1 MYQPRAVTWSDVFG
15 SRRMVVV
22 FLLGF
27 SGGLPLL
34 LTSQTLQAWMTGA
47 GASLDQL
54 AALSTVGLAYTF
66 KFAWAPLLD
75 RYALPL
81 LGRRRG
87 WLLATQLALAAAI
100 VAMGQLDP
108 VAQPELMFATAIVVA
123 VLGASQDI
131 VIDAYKAD
139 VLAPEERTAG
149 ASVYLIGY
157 RIALVV
163 AGTVAFVLADHLPWS
178 VIYALL
184 AATLAVG
191 VVATLLAREP
201 PAPPDRPATLDEA
214 LVMPVRELF
223 GRLGVRGV
231 ALVVGFTVLYRFG
244 DYFAQALIIP
254 FFNRAGGFAF
264 TEIAAVYKVLGFAGI
279 VLGGVLASALVPRL
293 GMRRALIGFGAV
305 QALTNL
311 LYVWL
316 AAAPGDLAVFSV
328 AVFVDNTAGAMG
340 TAAFIAV
347 LMSKCAPAVS
357 ATQFAILTSLSSVG
371 QRVFGPLADDLV
383 ACVGW
388 GGFFVTTSL
397 LAVPGIVLAAYSE
410 PSTRGT
416 ENPPP
421 PPS

>member
-1 MYQPRAVTWSDVFG
+1 
-15 SRRMVVV
+15 MVVV

-66 KFAWAPLLD
+66 KFVWAPLLD
-75 RYALPL
+75 RYALPF

-87 WLLATQLALAAAI
+87 WLLVTQLALAVAI
-100 VAMGQLDP
+100 VIMGQLDP
-108 VAQPELMFATAIVVA
+108 VTTPELMFGMAVVVA

-139 VLAPEERTAG
+139 ILRPEERTAG
-149 ASVYLIGY
+149 ASAYLIGY
-157 RIALVV
+157 RIALVI
-163 AGTVAFVLADHLPWS
+163 AGTLAFVMADHLPWS

-184 AATLAVG
+184 AATLVVG
-191 VVATLLAREP
+191 VVATIMAHEP
-201 PAPPDRPATLDEA
+201 PAPPDRPASLDDA
-214 LVMPVRELF
+214 LVMPIAELVK
-223 GRLGVRGV
+223 RLRWRL
-231 ALVVGFTVLYRFG
+231 AIVVGFTMFYRFG
-244 DYFAQALIIP
+244 DYFAQSLIIP
-254 FFNRAGGFAF
+254 FFNRAAGFQF

-279 VLGGVLASALVPRL
+279 ALGGVAAGILVPRY
-293 GMRRALIGFGAV
+293 GMRRMLVVFGVA

-316 AAAPGDLAVFSV
+316 ASSHGNLGVFCI

-371 QRVFGPLADDLV
+371 QRVFGPLADDV
-383 ACVGW
+383 VGW
-388 GGFFVTTSL
+388 VGWPGFFVATSL
-397 LAVPGIVLAAYSE
+397 IAIPGIILAYYSE

-416 ENPPP
+416 EKPPP
-421 PPS
+421 DPS

>member
-1 MYQPRAVTWSDVFG
+1 
-15 SRRMVVV
+15 MVVV

-47 GASLDQL
+47 GATLGQL

-75 RYALPL
+75 RYALPF

-87 WLLATQLALAAAI
+87 WLLATQLALAVAI

-108 VAQPELMFATAIVVA
+108 VTQPELMFSLAVVVA

-131 VIDAYKAD
+131 VIDAYKVD
-139 VLAPEERTAG
+139 ILPIEERTAG

-163 AGTVAFVLADHLPWS
+163 AGTVAFVLADLLPWS

-191 VVATLLAREP
+191 VVATFIADEP
-201 PAPPDRPATLDEA
+201 AAPADRPDSLDEA
-214 LVMPVRELF
+214 IVMPVRELF
-223 GRLGVRGV
+223 TRLGAREV
-231 ALVVGFTVLYRFG
+231 AIVVGFTMFYRFG
-244 DYFAQALIIP
+244 DYFAQSLIIP
-254 FFNRAGGFAF
+254 FFNRAAGFPFA
-264 TEIAAVYKVLGFAGI
+264 EIAAVYKVLGFAGI
-279 VLGGVLASALVPRL
+279 ALGGVVAGILVPRH
-293 GMRRALIGFGAV
+293 GMRRMLITFGAV

-316 AAAPGDLAVFSV
+316 AYSKSLPVFCI

-347 LMSKCAPAVS
+347 LMSKCSPAVS

-371 QRVFGPLADDLV
+371 QRVFGPLADNVVD
-383 ACVGW
+383 AVGW
-388 GGFFVTTSL
+388 PGFFVVTSL
-397 LAVPGIVLAAYSE
+397 LAVPGIVLAYYSE
-410 PSTRGT
+410 PSARGSDS
-416 ENPPP
+416 PPP

>member
-1 MYQPRAVTWSDVFG
+1 
-15 SRRMVVV
+15 MVVV

-34 LTSQTLQAWMTGA
+34 LTSQTLQAWMTGS
-47 GASLDQL
+47 GATLDQL

-75 RYALPL
+75 RYALPF

-100 VAMGQLDP
+100 VTMGQLDP
-108 VAQPELMFATAIVVA
+108 VATPELLFGLAIVVA

-131 VIDAYKAD
+131 VIDAYKVD
-139 VLAPEERTAG
+139 VLPPAERAAG

-163 AGTVAFVLADHLPWS
+163 AGTLAFVLADHLPWS

-184 AATLAVG
+184 AATLVVG
-191 VVATLLAREP
+191 IVATLIATEP
-201 PAPPDRPATLDEA
+201 PEPRDRPASLDEA
-214 LVMPVRELF
+214 LVMPIRELF
-223 GRLGVRGV
+223 TRLGVGGV
-231 ALVVGFTVLYRFG
+231 ALVVGFTVFYRFG
-244 DYFAQALIIP
+244 DYFAQSLVIP
-254 FFNRAGGFAF
+254 FFNRAAGFEF

-279 VLGGVLASALVPRL
+279 ALGGLAAGVLVPRY
-293 GMRRALIGFGAV
+293 GMRRMLVVFGAV
-305 QALTNL
+305 QAFTNL

-316 AAAPGDLAVFSV
+316 AHTKTLEVFCI

-371 QRVFGPLADDLV
+371 QRVFGPLADDVV
-383 ACVGW
+383 AGVGW
-388 GGFFVTTSL
+388 SGFFVVTSL
-397 LAVPGIVLAAYSE
+397 VALPGIALAYYSE
-410 PSTRGT
+410 PSTRGIDK
-416 ENPPP
+416 PPD
-421 PPS
+421 PS

>member
-1 MYQPRAVTWSDVFG
+1 ML
-15 SRRMVVV
+15 VV

-66 KFAWAPLLD
+66 KFLWAPLLD
-75 RYALPL
+75 RYALPF

-87 WLLATQLALAAAI
+87 WLLATQLALAVAI

-108 VAQPELMFATAIVVA
+108 VASPDALFVLAVVVA

-131 VIDAYKAD
+131 VIDAYKVD
-139 VLAPEERTAG
+139 ILPTEERTAG
-149 ASVYLIGY
+149 ASAYLIGY

-163 AGTVAFVLADHLPWS
+163 AGTVAFVASEHLPWS

-191 VVATLLAREP
+191 VIATFLATEP
-201 PAPPDRPATLDEA
+201 PAPAERPASLDQA
-214 LVMPVRELF
+214 LVMPIRELWQ
-223 GRLGVRGV
+223 RLGWRV
-231 ALVVGFTVLYRFG
+231 ALVVGFTIFYRFG
-244 DYFAQALIIP
+244 DYFAQSLIIP
-254 FFNRAGGFAF
+254 FFNRAAGFQF

-279 VLGGVLASALVPRL
+279 ALGGVAAGYLVPRF
-293 GMRRALIGFGAV
+293 GMRRMLIVFGAV

-316 AAAPGDLAVFSV
+316 ASSPGDLGVFCV

-347 LMSKCAPAVS
+347 LMSKCAPAFS
-357 ATQFAILTSLSSVG
+357 ATQFAILTSL
-371 QRVFGPLADDLV
+371 
-383 ACVGW
+383 
-388 GGFFVTTSL
+388 
-397 LAVPGIVLAAYSE
+397 
-410 PSTRGT
+410 
-416 ENPPP
+416 
-421 PPS
+421 

>member
-1 MYQPRAVTWSDVFG
+1 ML
-15 SRRMVVV
+15 VV

-47 GASLDQL
+47 GATLDQL

-75 RYALPL
+75 RYALPF

-108 VAQPELMFATAIVVA
+108 VGQPELMFGMAVVVA

-131 VIDAYKAD
+131 VIDAYKVD
-139 VLAPEERTAG
+139 VLAPAERAAG
-149 ASVYLIGY
+149 ASAYFLGY

-163 AGTVAFVLADHLPWS
+163 AGTVAFVIADHLPWS

-184 AATLAVG
+184 AAMLAIG
-191 VVATLLAREP
+191 VAATLLATEP
-201 PAPPDRPATLDEA
+201 PAPADRPATLDEA

-223 GRLGVRGV
+223 ERLGWRTV
-231 ALVVGFTVLYRFG
+231 AIVVGFTMFYRFG

-254 FFNRAGGFAF
+254 FFNRAAGFEF

-279 VLGGVLASALVPRL
+279 VLGGVAAGVLVPRH
-293 GMRRALIGFGAV
+293 GMRRMLIVFGAT

-316 AAAPGDLAVFSV
+316 AAAGDDLTVFCI

-371 QRVFGPLADDLV
+371 QRVFGPLADDVV

-388 GGFFVTTSL
+388 PGFFVVTSL
-397 LAVPGIVLAAYSE
+397 LAVPGIVLAYYSE

-416 ENPPP
+416 DSPPP
-421 PPS
+421 PDPS

>member
-1 MYQPRAVTWSDVFG
+1 
-15 SRRMVVV
+15 MVVV

-34 LTSQTLQAWMTGA
+34 LTSQTLQAWMTGS

-66 KFAWAPLLD
+66 KFLWAPLLD
-75 RYALPL
+75 RYALPF

-100 VAMGQLDP
+100 VTMGQLDP
-108 VAQPELMFATAIVVA
+108 VATPELLFVMATVVA

-131 VIDAYKAD
+131 VIDAYKVD
-139 VLAPEERTAG
+139 VLPAEERAAG

-163 AGTVAFVLADHLPWS
+163 AGTLAFVMADHLPWS

-184 AATLAVG
+184 AATLVVG
-191 VVATLLAREP
+191 VIATLIATEP
-201 PAPPDRPATLDEA
+201 PTPPDRPGSLDEA
-214 LVMPVRELF
+214 LVMPLRELF
-223 GRLGVRGV
+223 QRLGLRGL
-231 ALVVGFTVLYRFG
+231 ALVVGFTVFYRFG
-244 DYFAQALIIP
+244 DYFAQSLIIP
-254 FFNRAGGFAF
+254 FFNRAAGFEF

-279 VLGGVLASALVPRL
+279 ALGGLAAGVLVPRY
-293 GMRRALIGFGAV
+293 GMRRMLVVFGAV

-316 AAAPGDLAVFSV
+316 AETKSLEVFCI

-347 LMSKCAPAVS
+347 LMSKCSPAVS

-371 QRVFGPLADDLV
+371 QRVFGPLADDV
-383 ACVGW
+383 VGAVGW
-388 GGFFVTTSL
+388 HGFFVVTSL
-397 LAVPGIVLAAYSE
+397 VALPGIALAYYSE
-410 PSTRGT
+410 PSTRGRDK
-416 ENPPP
+416 PPP
-421 PPS
+421 APS

>member
-1 MYQPRAVTWSDVFG
+1 MSWSDVFR

-47 GASLDQL
+47 GATLDQL

-75 RYALPL
+75 RYALPF

-100 VAMGQLDP
+100 VTMGRLDP
-108 VAQPELMFATAIVVA
+108 VGAPELMFGMAVVVA

-139 VLAPEERTAG
+139 ILAPEERTAG
-149 ASVYLIGY
+149 ASAYLIGY

-163 AGTVAFVLADHLPWS
+163 AGTLAFVMADHLPWS
-178 VIYALL
+178 VIYGLL
-184 AATLAVG
+184 AATLVVG
-191 VVATLLAREP
+191 VVATVMATEP
-201 PAPPDRPATLDEA
+201 PAPPDRPASLDA
-214 LVMPVRELF
+214 AIVMPLVELVKRLGWREL
-223 GRLGVRGV
+223 
-231 ALVVGFTVLYRFG
+231 AIVVGFTMFYRFG
-244 DYFAQALIIP
+244 DYFAQSLIIP
-254 FFNRAGGFAF
+254 FFNRAAGFEF

-279 VLGGVLASALVPRL
+279 AIGGLSAGVLVPRY
-293 GMRRALIGFGAV
+293 GMRRMLIAFGAV

-316 AAAPGDLAVFSV
+316 ASAGDDLTVFCI

-347 LMSKCAPAVS
+347 LMSKCSPAVS

-371 QRVFGPLADDLV
+371 QRVFGPLADDV
-383 ACVGW
+383 VGAVGW
-388 GGFFVTTSL
+388 PGFFVVTSL
-397 LAVPGIVLAAYSE
+397 LAIPGIVLAYYSE
-410 PSTRGT
+410 PSTRGS
-416 ENPPP
+416 EVPPP
-421 PPS
+421 EPS

>member
-1 MYQPRAVTWSDVFG
+1 
-15 SRRMVVV
+15 MVVV

-34 LTSQTLQAWMTGA
+34 LTSQTLQAWMTGS

-66 KFAWAPLLD
+66 KFVWAPLLD
-75 RYALPL
+75 RYALPF

-100 VAMGQLDP
+100 VMMGQLDP
-108 VAQPELMFATAIVVA
+108 VATPELLFVLAVAVA
-123 VLGASQDI
+123 VLGASQDV
-131 VIDAYKAD
+131 VIDAYKVD
-139 VLAPEERTAG
+139 VLPPAERAAG

-184 AATLAVG
+184 AATLVVG
-191 VVATLLAREP
+191 VVATLIATEP
-201 PAPPDRPATLDEA
+201 PAPPDRPASLDEA

-223 GRLGVRGV
+223 ARLGLGGV
-231 ALVVGFTVLYRFG
+231 ALVVGFTVFYRFG
-244 DYFAQALIIP
+244 DYFAQSLIIP
-254 FFNRAGGFAF
+254 FFNRAAGFEF

-279 VLGGVLASALVPRL
+279 ALGGLAAGVLVPRY
-293 GMRRALIGFGAV
+293 GMRRMLVVFGAT
-305 QALTNL
+305 QAVTNL

-316 AAAPGDLAVFSV
+316 AQAKTLEVFCI

-371 QRVFGPLADDLV
+371 QRVFGPLADDVV
-383 ACVGW
+383 AGVGW
-388 GGFFVTTSL
+388 SGFFVVTSL
-397 LAVPGIVLAAYSE
+397 VALPGIALAYYSE

-416 ENPPP
+416 MDPPD
-421 PPS
+421 PS